1 MGAVRALITAVVV
14 AGAVF
19 VPTLGSDPTPE
30 DVTTEVLSAQAV
42 STDAADPPAAAEPD
56 PAVEPDSSDDPATAA
71 EPALS
76 DLESLVYQRT
86 IELGRASPGVTV
98 SVTVSHAGQVV
109 SVADTVPFDPA
120 SSAKLYWLAA
130 AVAGAGADAVAP
142 FAEAIFAS
150 SDNQAASQV
159 IDLVGV
165 DAINDFTASAGMDG
179 TYLSLW
185 IDGGIRRA
193 GAEAAE
199 REFRNTSTTADAVVF
214 LDRLAGHELIDLADS
229 AQVMAWMTFAPDR
242 LDDPTDWGA
251 VLTDRLPPDVAA
263 LTMHKAGWLP
273 PGCCVALDSSLSA
286 VGLVPLPDGSRFAIA
301 VATVDGDDFEGQA
314 SWISQLTA
322 DVYTLLATPPS

>member
-1 MGAVRALITAVVV
+1 MGAIRALITAVVV

-19 VPTLGSDPTPE
+19 VPTLGSDPAPE
-30 DVTTEVLSAQAV
+30 DVTTEVLSTQAV
-42 STDAADPPAAAEPD
+42 STEAADTPAATEPD
-56 PAVEPDSSDDPATAA
+56 PAVEPGLSDDPATDA

-76 DLESLVYQRT
+76 DLELLVYQRT

-98 SVTVSHAGQVV
+98 SVTVSHAGEVV
-109 SVADTVPFDPA
+109 SVAGTVPFDPA
-120 SSAKLYWLAA
+120 STAKLYWLAA
-130 AVAGAGADAVAP
+130 AVDGAGVDAVTP

-159 IDLVGV
+159 IDLVGI
-165 DAINDFTASAGMDG
+165 DAINDFTAAAGMGD

-193 GAEAAE
+193 GVEAAE
-199 REFRNTSTTADAVVF
+199 REFRNTSTTADAVAF
-214 LDRLAGHELIDLADS
+214 LDRLADHELLDLADS

-242 LDDPTDWGA
+242 SNDPDEWGA
-251 VLTDRLPPDVAA
+251 ILTERLPPDVAA

-322 DVYTLLATPPS
+322 EIYDLLATPPT